1 MCRVNFPEEMHF
13 EDFFFLSYTGALGG
27 LDYVI
32 FI

>member
-13 EDFFFLSYTGALGG
+13 EDFFLSYTGALGG